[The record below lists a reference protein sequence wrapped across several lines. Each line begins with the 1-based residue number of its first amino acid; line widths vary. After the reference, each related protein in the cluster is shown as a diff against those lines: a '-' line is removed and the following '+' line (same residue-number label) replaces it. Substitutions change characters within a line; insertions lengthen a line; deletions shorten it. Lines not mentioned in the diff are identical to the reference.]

1 MTIIVIGKSGQ
12 LASELSCLNNL
23 NNNIIALGRYD
34 IDIFDVESMCIILKE
49 RGARAVINTAAYTA
63 VDKAESEIE
72 NVYAINETGSKNVAR
87 ACSLLNI
94 YLVHIST
101 DFVFDGQNT
110 SPYLPSNLCN
120 PISAYG
126 KSKRAGEKAVLET
139 LPDSSC
145 VLRTSWVYSRFG
157 NNFLKT
163 MLKLMTERDELDVV
177 GDQIGTPTNASGLA
191 NACMQI
197 VTYRLVGTHHYTD
210 AGLASWYDFAEAIY
224 EIGIELGM
232 LNKTISLR
240 PISTSE
246 YPTAAKRP
254 IYSVLDKTSLL
265 EAMPSIVLFHWRDQL
280 RAMMETMKTN

>member
-12 LASELSCLNNL
+12 LASELSCLNNM
-23 NNNIIALGRYD
+23 NQNIIALGRYD

-72 NVYAINETGSKNVAR
+72 NVYALNETGSKNVAH

-120 PISAYG
+120 PMSAYG

-232 LNKTISLR
+232 LNKTISLK

-246 YPTAAKRP
+246 YPTAAMRP
-254 IYSVLDKTSLL
+254 AYSVLDKTSLL

-280 RAMMETMKTN
+280 RAMMKTMKTN